1 MKEYLEKVINAKT
14 KEAEDIR
21 AEVKKSESA
30 DEVRALGETLEK
42 VLAELSDAKE
52 QLAKLEEQ
60 PSEEPKDEE
69 PRADEEPKEEEPTS
83 EDDDDKEEQKAE
95 DDDEE
100 EEPTS
105 EDVKRN
111 ADWVKV
117 DANNLKKVAS
127 FEERGGNKMNEKEI
141 REQKELVEKRAKDLI
156 EGRAITVA
164 SSDILLP
171 KHQSSDLATAPFR
184 QVSSFVDLTKMKNLQ
199 GGESYEEPF
208 VKSYGEGGETAEGA
222 DYTTAETEFGNAE
235 INKVKITAYAEFS
248 EETEKLPAADYESE
262 IRKGVEVALKKRLAY
277 NQICGAGASN
287 TFTGIL
293 STADNNVCVLKSD
306 DLTINKLDQDTLNTI
321 IFNYGGD
328 EEVEQKGVL
337 VLNKA
342 DLLALSLVR
351 NDVGDHAYKID
362 LNNQTI
368 NTVPYVINSNCKAL
382 SATSTS
388 AGDYT
393 MFYGIPQHYTTAI
406 FSPVDIKKSY
416 DYQFKKG
423 MVAYKAVVF
432 AGGNTTSYRGFMR
445 IKKGGTTP
453 SA

>member
-60 PSEEPKDEE
+60 PGEEPKDEE

-277 NQICGAGASN
+277 NQICGAGTSN

-306 DLTINKLDQDTLNTI
+306 DLTINKLD
-321 IFNYGGD
+321 
-328 EEVEQKGVL
+328 
-337 VLNKA
+337 
-342 DLLALSLVR
+342 
-351 NDVGDHAYKID
+351 
-362 LNNQTI
+362 
-368 NTVPYVINSNCKAL
+368 
-382 SATSTS
+382 
-388 AGDYT
+388 
-393 MFYGIPQHYTTAI
+393 
-406 FSPVDIKKSY
+406 
-416 DYQFKKG
+416 
-423 MVAYKAVVF
+423 
-432 AGGNTTSYRGFMR
+432 
-445 IKKGGTTP
+445 
-453 SA
+453 